1 MAKTVD
7 MTKGS
12 PFKLLAKFS
21 LPIALGLVLQQLYS
35 LGDAFI
41 VSLSLGANATTGV
54 NLTGSLSFLLQGFAI
69 GLSAGFGVVLAQF
82 VGANDEHNMRKTV
95 GSSILLVIICTAIIS
110 VLALVFARPILIL
123 METNADFIDYSVA
136 YIQAIFAGLVF
147 TTLYNLSDQIMR
159 AMGDSKTPV
168 IILILCACLN
178 LGLNSLLFIFPSLT
192 VAWAGWATVIS
203 QGISALV
210 GFIVIFKK
218 FPVLRLRACHFVLKL
233 KFCLKL
239 LSVGIPMS
247 VHFVITASGCMIQQ
261 RAFNMLPNK
270 YYAMAQSTG
279 SKIDNIFNSLL
290 NACGIAMGTFVGQ
303 NYGAKN
309 YNRIR
314 KGIKAGML
322 VGLIYTAF
330 STIGAITLAK
340 PLTAL
345 LLPGAPTQVLD
356 YAQQYLTIQGL
367 TYYAILL
374 LFIFRQALQSIN
386 KSSLTMIVAT
396 AELLTRVF
404 VAFTFAVWFGF
415 VGAILSNP
423 LAWIVGG
430 GLFALFFVIEIRKL
444 PKQDFNEKVDNSKI
458 IEGAN

>member
-12 PFKLLAKFS
+12 PFKLLVKFT
-21 LPIALGLVLQQLYS
+21 LPIALGLVLQQLYA

-69 GLSAGFGVVLAQF
+69 GLSAGFGVVLSQF

-95 GSSILLVIICTAIIS
+95 GSSILLAIIS
-110 VLALVFARPILIL
+110 TCIISVFAVIFARPILIA
-123 METNADFIDYSVA
+123 METNADYLDYAVS

-168 IILILCACLN
+168 FILILCACLN
-178 LGLNSLLFIFPSLT
+178 LSLNSLLFIFPSLT

-218 FPVLRLRACHFVLKL
+218 FPVLRLKAHHFILKAR
-233 KFCLKL
+233 FCFKL
-239 LSVGIPMS
+239 LSVGLPMS
-247 VHFVITASGCMIQQ
+247 IHFVITASGCMIQQ
-261 RAFNMLPNK
+261 RAFNLLPDK
-270 YYAMAQSTG
+270 YCAMAQGIG
-279 SKIDNIFNSLL
+279 SKIDNIFNSFL
-290 NACGIAMGTFVGQ
+290 NACGIAMGTYVGQ
-303 NYGAKN
+303 NFGAKN

-314 KGIKAGML
+314 KGIKAGLL
-322 VGLIYTAF
+322 VGLIYSGIATL
-330 STIGAITLAK
+330 GAISLAM
-340 PLTAL
+340 PLTSL
-345 LLPGAPTQVLD
+345 LLPSAPNQVFE
-356 YAQQYLTIQGL
+356 YTQQYLTIQGL
-367 TYYAILL
+367 TYYFLL
-374 LFIFRQALQSIN
+374 TLFIFRQALQSIN
-386 KSSLTMIVAT
+386 KSSLTMIAAV
-396 AELLTRVF
+396 AELLSRVF

-423 LAWIVGG
+423 LAWFIG
-430 GLFALFFVIEIRKL
+430 ALFFVLFFIIEMRKL
-444 PKQDFNEKVDNSKI
+444 PNEDFFVKMNNTNI
-458 IEGAN
+458 IKGEN